1 MYIYITIPTTTR
13 TPASKERSDTA
24 TTTTTNNT
32 TVLTSV
38 TVASFSTSMLDQVFP
53 FSNLLIMYKYVNV
66 EWNWLCQAVN
76 VRCSNLKI
84 V

>member
-13 TPASKERSDTA
+13 TPASKERSDSTG
-24 TTTTTNNT
+24 TTTDNT

-38 TVASFSTSMLDQVFP
+38 TVASFSTSMFDQVFP
-53 FSNLLIMYKYVNV
+53 FSNLLIIYKYINV